1 MTIRPLPSLVT
12 STTVPVSATAKFA
25 PVIPRSASRNFWRSS
40 TRAIRVSSSGSAAT
54 SRLSSFAKRSATWP
68 LVLWIAGAMMCDGR
82 SCASWMMYSP
92 RSVSIGMTPAASSAS
107 FRWISSLAIDFDFTA
122 MRAPVR
128 AAMSRTT
135 RRASSGVVA

>member
-1 MTIRPLPSLVT
+1 
-12 STTVPVSATAKFA
+12 
-25 PVIPRSASRNFWRSS
+25 
-40 TRAIRVSSSGSAAT
+40 
-54 SRLSSFAKRSATWP
+54 
-68 LVLWIAGAMMCDGR
+68 
-82 SCASWMMYSP
+82 MYSP
-92 RSVSIGMTPAASSAS
+92 RSVSIGITPAASSAS